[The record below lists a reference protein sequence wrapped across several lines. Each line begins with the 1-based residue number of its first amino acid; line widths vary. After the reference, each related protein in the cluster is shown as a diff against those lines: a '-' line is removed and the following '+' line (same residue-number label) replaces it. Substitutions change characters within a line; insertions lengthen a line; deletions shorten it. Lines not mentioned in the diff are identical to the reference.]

1 MKTKFALSIA
11 ALMGLVSNGAMAQEL
26 HVLTSIKP
34 IQMITEEI
42 MLGAGSPDVLLQSNA
57 SPHDY
62 ALKPSD
68 VKKINQADLVI
79 WFGEGLEPFLGGVL
93 EEKESAF
100 ELADVPN
107 VSLREYSHEGH
118 DHDHDGHN
126 HGLYDPHFWLGYQPT
141 LKMAKAISDKLISLD
156 AEHADLYQAN
166 YQKFAQTYADKHQQL
181 KALLEPVKQNG
192 YFVFHDA
199 YGYFEQD
206 YQLNNLGHFTV
217 SPERKPGAKTLIKIR
232 NQLRSNDAK
241 CVFSEPQYTPAV
253 IETVMRGSEAKK
265 GVLDPVASTIDVK
278 PGSYFEFIDQIA
290 NSFVVCLSE

>member
-1 MKTKFALSIA
+1 MKTKFTLSIA
-11 ALMGLVSNGAMAQEL
+11 ALMSLASNGAMAQEL

-42 MLGAGSPDVLLQSNA
+42 MQGAGEPDVLLNANA

-68 VKKINQADLVI
+68 VKKINQADVVI
-79 WFGEGLEPFLGGVL
+79 WFGEGLEPFLAGVL
-93 EEKESAF
+93 ENKGTGF
-100 ELADVPN
+100 ELADIPN

-118 DHDHDGHN
+118 DHDGHH
-126 HGLYDPHFWLGYQPT
+126 HGHYDPHFWLGYQPT
-141 LKMAKAISDKLISLD
+141 LQVAKAIADKLGSLD
-156 AEHADLYQAN
+156 AEHAKLYQAN
-166 YQKFAQTYADKHQQL
+166 YQHFAQTYAQKHEQL
-181 KALLEPVKQNG
+181 KSQLKPVQDQG

-232 NQLRSNDAK
+232 NELRNNNAK

-253 IETVMRGSEAKK
+253 VETVMRGSDAKR
-265 GVLDPVASTIDVK
+265 GVLDPIASMIEVK
-278 PGSYFEFIDQIA
+278 PGSYFEFIEQVA
-290 NSFVVCLSE
+290 NSFSHCLGK